1 MPITIARR
9 LKIARLQA
17 DLTQV
22 QAAEL
27 VGLERNTISRYE
39 AALRSPSALN
49 LKRLARAY
57 GKTLDWLCN
66 EEDPSGYQ
74 EEPHPNEEPTP
85 KEDATQAIL
94 AADDSELVQI
104 CQRRRQIGPLGR
116 CNGVPL
122 RCNELSA
129 MSAPSVQGN
138 GHAWRLWQTSGAGG
152 SRGLPVWAK
161 SRQAHPEVV
170 RRRFPDC
177 A

>member
-22 QAAEL
+22 QVAEL

-85 KEDATQAIL
+85 KEDPTQAIL

-104 CQRRRQIGPLGR
+104 CQRRRQIGPLGAVMVYHL
-116 CNGVPL
+116 GVMSYRLCPHQVFK
-122 RCNELSA
+122 A
-129 MSAPSVQGN
+129 MVTPGDCGRRPEQEE
-138 GHAWRLWQTSGAGG
+138 AGG
-152 SRGLPVWAK
+152 YRCG
-161 SRQAHPEVV
+161 
-170 RRRFPDC
+170 
-177 A
+177 